1 MVFTAAHRYFILA
14 LYFLFICFLFFL
26 PGEAFPQGGN
36 WMEVI
41 QFDKWVHFGI
51 FSLLTAGTC
60 WALRAAE
67 MKTLYF
73 VLGSAVAYGIAVEF
87 IQDQFIVNRS
97 FDLGDWAADIVGSIS
112 GTWFWWVRSI
122 KNRPL

>member
-1 MVFTAAHRYFILA
+1 
-14 LYFLFICFLFFL
+14 
-26 PGEAFPQGGN
+26 
-36 WMEVI
+36 MEVI

-51 FSLLTAGTC
+51 FSLLTAGIC

-67 MKTLYF
+67 TKTLYF
-73 VLGSAVAYGIAVEF
+73 VFGSAVAYGIAVEF

-97 FDLGDWAADIVGSIS
+97 FDLGDWAADIVGSIG
-112 GTWFWWVRSI
+112 GTWFWWVRYI